1 MSSTYE
7 KQERIQVIAH
17 DFDESFVVVLRTVH
31 VVLPYGSGVA
41 AEVLGGFVNVVLHI
55 AFFHIL
61 RMHDD
66 CGMWTSGHV
75 LPFDALLVDVQ
86 RFYGWP
92 VWPLVK
98 K

>member
-41 AEVLGGFVNVVLHI
+41 AEVSGGFVKSNVVMLH
-55 AFFHIL
+55 
-61 RMHDD
+61 HDD

-92 VWPLVK
+92 VWPLVQK
-98 K
+98 